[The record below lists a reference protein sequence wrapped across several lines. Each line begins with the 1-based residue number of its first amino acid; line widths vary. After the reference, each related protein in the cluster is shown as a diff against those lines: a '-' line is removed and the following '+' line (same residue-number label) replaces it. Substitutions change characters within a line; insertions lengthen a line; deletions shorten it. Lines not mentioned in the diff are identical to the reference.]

1 MAVRVV
7 GRGTQRAKSEGLR
20 IGSACTLDLLAER
33 GARFAQNAP
42 GESA

>member
-20 IGSACTLDLLAER
+20 IGSACTPGLLPER
-33 GARFAQNAP
+33 AARFAQNAP